1 MPNINDKNVKPET
14 TKEKP
19 NKETKKV
26 RKPREKVR
34 AIEEL
39 MTLPITK
46 LTDKEKNKLIK
57 ELKGKINL
65 NDNKYEQYKM
75 SAESAFNKAREI
87 EAKYDAMEQ
96 YYRRLLTFVDTQV
109 NAFHASLNQAIKKE
123 V

>member
-1 MPNINDKNVKPET
+1 MATEK
-14 TKEKP
+14 KEEK
-19 NKETKKV
+19 KVEKKV

-34 AIEEL
+34 AMEEL
-39 MTLPITK
+39 MTLPVTK

-57 ELKGKINL
+57 ELKGQINL
-65 NDNKYEQYKM
+65 NNNKYEQYKM
-75 SAESAFNKAREI
+75 SAESAFNQTREL